1 MKSAAAV
8 TMACRL
14 IEESE
19 ESLSLTDLAQ
29 AVGLSSSYFHRT
41 FKAHTGLTPKDYAA
55 AHRAKRVR
63 AALAREATITNAIYD
78 SGFSSSGRFYETSR
92 AMLGMTPSRYR
103 KGGADEDIKFAIA
116 KTTLGDL
123 LVASS
128 AAGVAAILLG
138 DDPEVLLRQLQDMFP
153 KAHLLGAEA
162 DYEAVVAEVVGF
174 IEVPKIGLHLPLDI
188 RGTAFQRRVWQALRD
203 IPFGETRSYTAVAE
217 YIGLPRA
224 TRAVAKA
231 CAANKLAVAIPCHR
245 VIRRDGSLSGYA
257 WGVDRKEII
266 LDREKLQKEK

>member
-1 MKSAAAV
+1 M
-8 TMACRL
+8 TTACRL

-19 ESLSLTDLAQ
+19 ESFSLTDLAQ

-55 AHRAKRVR
+55 ALRAKRLR
-63 AALAREATITNAIYD
+63 AALAREATITDAIYD
-78 SGFSSSGRFYETSR
+78 SGFNSSGRFYETSR

-103 KGGADEDIKFAIA
+103 EGGANEDIKFAIG

-128 AAGVAAILLG
+128 AIGVAAILLG
-138 DDPEVLLRQLQDMFP
+138 DDAETLLRQLQDLFP
-153 KAHLLGAEA
+153 KARLLGAEE
-162 DYEAVVAEVVGF
+162 DYEAVVAQVVGF
-174 IEVPKIGLHLPLDI
+174 IEAPQIGLHLPLDI
-188 RGTAFQRRVWQALRD
+188 RGTAFQQRVWQALRD
-203 IPFGETRSYTAVAE
+203 IPFGQTRSYTDIAN
-217 YIGLPRA
+217 YIDMPRA

-231 CAANKLAVAIPCHR
+231 CAANKLAIAIPCHR

-257 WGVDRKEII
+257 WGVERKEII
-266 LDREKLQKEK
+266 IDREKSAKDS

>member
-1 MKSAAAV
+1 MKNAAAV
-8 TMACRL
+8 TTACRL

-103 KGGADEDIKFAIA
+103 EGGADEDIKFAIA

-128 AAGVAAILLG
+128 ATGVAAILLG
-138 DDPEVLLRQLQDMFP
+138 DDAETLLRQLQDLFP
-153 KAHLLGAEA
+153 KARLLGAEE
-162 DYEAVVAEVVGF
+162 DYEAVVAQVVGF
-174 IEVPKIGLHLPLDI
+174 IEAPEIGLHLPLDI
-188 RGTAFQRRVWQALRD
+188 RGTAFQRRGWQALRD
-203 IPFGETRSYTAVAE
+203 IPFGQTWSYTAIAK
-217 YIGLPRA
+217 YIGMPRA

-231 CAANKLAVAIPCHR
+231 CAANKLAIAIPCHR
-245 VIRRDGSLSGYA
+245 VIRRDGALSGYA

-266 LDREKLQKEK
+266 LDREKSEKEM

>member
-1 MKSAAAV
+1 MKNAAAV
-8 TMACRL
+8 TTACRL

-63 AALAREATITNAIYD
+63 AALACEATITNAIYD

-103 KGGADEDIKFAIA
+103 EGGTDEDIKFAIA

-128 AAGVAAILLG
+128 ATGVAAILLG
-138 DDPEVLLRQLQDMFP
+138 DDAETLLRQLQDLFP
-153 KAHLLGAEA
+153 KARLLGAEE
-162 DYEAVVAEVVGF
+162 DYEAVVAQVVGF
-174 IEVPKIGLHLPLDI
+174 IEAPKIGLHLPLDI

-203 IPFGETRSYTAVAE
+203 IPFGQTWSYTAVAE
-217 YIGLPRA
+217 YIGMPRA

-231 CAANKLAVAIPCHR
+231 CAANKLAIAIPCHR
-245 VIRRDGSLSGYA
+245 VIRRDGALSGYA

-266 LDREKLQKEK
+266 LDRENSEKDR